1 MLDMFYSPVVF
12 RDSSESDQIIRTSR
26 VVKDVRCCSFYEG
39 KTGLLRPLEG
49 NAGSIPVARSFTYE
63 NSRFLGVES

>member
-1 MLDMFYSPVVF
+1 MFAVAGF
-12 RDSSESDQIIRTSR
+12 TKENG
-26 VVKDVRCCSFYEG
+26 FALG
-39 KTGLLRPLEG
+39 GLEG